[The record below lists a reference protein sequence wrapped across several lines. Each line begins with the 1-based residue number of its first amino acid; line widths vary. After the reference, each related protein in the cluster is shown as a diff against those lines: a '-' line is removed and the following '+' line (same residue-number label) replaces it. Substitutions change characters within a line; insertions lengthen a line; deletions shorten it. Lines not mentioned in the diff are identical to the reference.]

1 MFEPDHLASPD
12 DQSYIHSHNIYMD
25 QDVLLA
31 NMAGMVEKVN
41 KLISVTPVKTRYN
54 EEVSEKYV
62 VTELVSTDYIK
73 DVAILTQQRVQVKT

>member
-1 MFEPDHLASPD
+1 MLEPDHLASLD
-12 DQSYIHSHNIYMD
+12 GQSYIHSHT
-25 QDVLLA
+25 

-41 KLISVTPVKTRYN
+41 KLISVTAFKTRYN
-54 EEVSEKYV
+54 EEVSEKYE

>member
-31 NMAGMVEKVN
+31 NMAGMVKKVN

-54 EEVSEKYV
+54 GEVSKKYA

>member
-1 MFEPDHLASPD
+1 
-12 DQSYIHSHNIYMD
+12 MD

-41 KLISVTPVKTRYN
+41 KLISATPIKTRYN
-54 EEVSEKYV
+54 EEVSKKYT

>member
-12 DQSYIHSHNIYMD
+12 DQSYIHIHNIYMD

-41 KLISVTPVKTRYN
+41 KLISVTPIKMRYN
-54 EEVSEKYV
+54 EEVSEKYAA
-62 VTELVSTDYIK
+62 TELVSTDYIK

>member
-12 DQSYIHSHNIYMD
+12 DQSYIHSHIYMD

-54 EEVSEKYV
+54 EEVSEKYA

>member
-1 MFEPDHLASPD
+1 MLEPDHLASPD
-12 DQSYIHSHNIYMD
+12 GQSYTIYMD

-54 EEVSEKYV
+54 EEVSEKYA

>member
-1 MFEPDHLASPD
+1 MLEPDHLASPD
-12 DQSYIHSHNIYMD
+12 DQSYIHMD

-54 EEVSEKYV
+54 EEVSEKYA

-73 DVAILTQQRVQVKT
+73 DVAILTQGRKGGGGGN

>member
-31 NMAGMVEKVN
+31 NMAG
-41 KLISVTPVKTRYN
+41 ITPVKTRYN
-54 EEVSEKYV
+54 EEVSEKYA

-73 DVAILTQQRVQVKT
+73 DVAILTQQRVQEKT

>member
-1 MFEPDHLASPD
+1 MLEPDHLASPD

-41 KLISVTPVKTRYN
+41 KLISVTPVKRRYN

-73 DVAILTQQRVQVKT
+73 DVAILTQQRLQVKS

>member
-1 MFEPDHLASPD
+1 MLEPDHLASPD
-12 DQSYIHSHNIYMD
+12 DQSYIYMD

-54 EEVSEKYV
+54 EEVSEKYA

-73 DVAILTQQRVQVKT
+73 DVAILTQQRLQVKT